1 MMKTTTPTTMVS
13 QMRQAFGQDGFCGAI
28 IAVLLTDWT
37 ARVTQKKPN
46 NNSHMGVVARYRGDP
61 ADLTVMGNPSVT
73 FNCWPAT

>member
-37 ARVTQKKPN
+37 ARVTQKKTKQQFPHGCGC
-46 NNSHMGVVARYRGDP
+46 SLSG
-61 ADLTVMGNPSVT
+61 
-73 FNCWPAT
+73 